1 MLYSQPLHLRLQSIF
16 MGVYIMELTH
26 QLMVTYAMGSLEQ
39 MPVEEASYFLG
50 TGQGLLMES
59 YNKFLESILYVSNVF
74 SIF

>member
-1 MLYSQPLHLRLQSIF
+1 MESI
-16 MGVYIMELTH
+16 H

-59 YNKFLESILYVSNVF
+59 YNKFLESILYVSNGF